1 MNNRSYLIATGTV
14 ALLAMACFTLSP
26 KGSAQAKRVFGSFYI
41 PLFSAQKTAQTAG
54 DYLTNQT
61 TPRETLLRENK
72 ELKRQNEILEL
83 KLRHISV
90 LSRENRTLRQQLKMQ
105 PEPGW
110 NPRLTRIVGRDP
122 SNWWRSI
129 QIDLGS
135 GDGVKIDMPVLA
147 NGGLI
152 GRVQEVYLHRS
163 RVALLGDPD
172 CRISVTIEATKES
185 GILSSSGG
193 TVFDP
198 TITELLYLPA
208 GTEARAGDRVYTS
221 GLGEIFPRGI
231 HIGKILAVETAH
243 GELTTKASVKL
254 AINPSMLNEVWVLM
268 P

>member
-1 MNNRSYLIATGTV
+1 MNNRSYLIATSTV

-83 KLRHISV
+83 KLRHISI

-122 SNWWRSI
+122 S
-129 QIDLGS
+129 
-135 GDGVKIDMPVLA
+135 
-147 NGGLI
+147 
-152 GRVQEVYLHRS
+152 
-163 RVALLGDPD
+163 
-172 CRISVTIEATKES
+172 
-185 GILSSSGG
+185 
-193 TVFDP
+193 
-198 TITELLYLPA
+198 
-208 GTEARAGDRVYTS
+208 
-221 GLGEIFPRGI
+221 
-231 HIGKILAVETAH
+231 
-243 GELTTKASVKL
+243 
-254 AINPSMLNEVWVLM
+254 
-268 P
+268 

>member
-1 MNNRSYLIATGTV
+1 MNNRSYLIATSTV

-26 KGSAQAKRVFGSFYI
+26 KGSAQAKRVFSSFYI

-61 TPRETLLRENK
+61 TPRETLLRENN

-90 LSRENRTLRQQLKMQ
+90 LSRENRALRQQLKMQ

-135 GDGVKIDMPVLA
+135 SEGVKTDMPVLA

-172 CRISVTIEATKES
+172 CRISATIEATGES
-185 GILSSSGG
+185 GVLSSSGG

-208 GTEARAGDRVYTS
+208 GTETRAGDKLYTS
-221 GLGEIFPRGI
+221 GLGEVFPRGI

-254 AINPSMLNEVWVLM
+254 AINPSILNEVWVLM